1 VVISFTFRRERKLNL
16 EEKLKSIKKKIMI
29 GGENLV
35 DKSQDQEDFLQRA
48 MKELQIRKK
57 EQKKLR
63 ISLTSVL
70 VRLICGLNSL

>member
-1 VVISFTFRRERKLNL
+1 VNHFHRERKLDL
-16 EEKLKSIKKKIMI
+16 EEKLKFIKKKIMI

-35 DKSQDQEDFLQRA
+35 DKSKDQEEFLQRA
-48 MKELQIRKK
+48 MKELQVRKE

-70 VRLICGLNSL
+70 VRLM